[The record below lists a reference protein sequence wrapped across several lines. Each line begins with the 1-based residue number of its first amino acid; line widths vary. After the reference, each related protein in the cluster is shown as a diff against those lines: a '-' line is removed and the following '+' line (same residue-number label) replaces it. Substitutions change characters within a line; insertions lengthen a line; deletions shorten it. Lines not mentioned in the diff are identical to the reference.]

1 MASGRRWQLLLYSL
15 VTGLFSILGFLL
27 CCVGVIATSAITRLA
42 WGEAFL
48 RWTEG
53 GALVTASEMGDSD
66 GLLEEDDSFGEREV

>member
-1 MASGRRWQLLLYSL
+1 
-15 VTGLFSILGFLL
+15 
-27 CCVGVIATSAITRLA
+27 VGVIATSAITRLA